1 MSARRKPRP
10 CWLRHD
16 WRVIERIGR
25 VVTYRC
31 ENCSKEKTRVK

>member
-1 MSARRKPRP
+1 MSARRK
-10 CWLRHD
+10 
-16 WRVIERIGR
+16 RVIERIGR